1 MMLEKVQQLFAV
13 FGTSVGFDEMGQ
25 NGKTTYRLDYDS
37 GLVVNIDY
45 MDDLGRFMLAAPIL
59 NLPSL
64 HNTEAYMDLL
74 ELNLAWDELAGGRFA
89 LLGQEKLVM
98 LVRQLDVAV
107 ATDDSFVEDVS
118 AFIEAAEVW
127 FDTLNGGLENEDT
140 GMDGNIDADLLKV

>member
-1 MMLEKVQQLFAV
+1 MLEKVQQLFAV
-13 FGTSVGFDEMGQ
+13 LGTSVGFDEMGQ
-25 NGKTTYRLDYDS
+25 SGKTTYQLNYDG

-45 MDDLGRFMLAAPIL
+45 MDDLGQFMLAAPML

-98 LVRQLDVAV
+98 LVRQLDVAE
-107 ATDDSFVEDVS
+107 ATGDSFVEDVS
-118 AFIEAAEVW
+118 AFIEVAEVW
-127 FDTLNGGLENEDT
+127 FDALNGRFENEDT
-140 GMDGNIDADLLKV
+140 GVDENADAGLLKV